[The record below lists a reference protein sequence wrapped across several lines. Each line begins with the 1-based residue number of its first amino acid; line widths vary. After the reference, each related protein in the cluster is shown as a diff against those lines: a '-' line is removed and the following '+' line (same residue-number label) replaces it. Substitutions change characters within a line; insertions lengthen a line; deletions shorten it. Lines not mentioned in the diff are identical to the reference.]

1 MGQAETRW
9 VESIV
14 PLVRSTG
21 RRARAVV
28 TTLACGLLMI
38 LCAAGV
44 APAQARNTSLYRGPG
59 PAPGP
64 ALLYEP
70 LAVAP
75 QLQNAAPW
83 KAEPILISG
92 AEAYRKG
99 EFLYQGFLF
108 DDHGAESTPDPKD
121 PFSPVSFL
129 FSPKRGT
136 ITYPTN
142 PVYANN
148 AADLVE
154 FRVKPLRKAT
164 AFRVTLNTL
173 KDPELVAFTVAL
185 GESPAAVS
193 WPFDAGVESPGQ
205 LFLTVHGTTAVL
217 TNATGEEVKPAP
229 TVSASMVRRQF
240 EVSVPHA
247 AWNPGSSVVR
257 MEAGVGLWDTETGE
271 YLRPGAEAS
280 ETQPGGCATSCPAFF
295 DMAFRTQE
303 PVPRIYEPGTSNTIV
318 EGGVQAK
325 KDGTW
330 WREREQAEVLAT
342 GNVSQFNAEVDFAKL
357 LAHETDE
364 SAVPKTGN
372 MDRIMASHFEFGQ
385 GVDYEKECLTGKVT
399 NPEEKECSGP
409 FIGQLQPYAV
419 YVPNKPVPP
428 GGFGLIVSMHGL
440 SANYNEFLGSHEASE
455 MAEEGT
461 GSIFASPEARGP
473 DGSYENYAEADV
485 FEMWADIA
493 DHYQLNPEKA
503 DVTGYSMGGDGTY
516 RLASRWPD
524 LFARAFSIVG
534 SPSEDELS
542 SLRNIPVMD
551 WDGSEDELDP
561 PATYEAAFLNAEKAG
576 LRYDERIFAPAGH
589 ITLGNNDEF
598 KPAAEFFGDNTVDR
612 NPYHVTYLVDPSETT
627 QSVGASNH
635 AYWLSGLTVRTA
647 GETGEI
653 DAFSHAQG
661 LGDPPALPLEVTAG
675 VLEGGSHGPLPY
687 TRRTLAWSPAPT
699 EKAEDRLVVTATNLA
714 TATVTPKRAG
724 LNCKAKVEVTSNG
737 PFELTLAGCNRVIHA
752 E

>member
-1 MGQAETRW
+1 MGEQMRKQ
-9 VESIV
+9 VG
-14 PLVRSTG
+14 RSG
-21 RRARAVV
+21 ARARIPS
-28 TTLACGLLMI
+28 LACGVLIL
-38 LCAAGV
+38 LCAMCTST
-44 APAQARNTSLYRGPG
+44 AQARHHSSTDSSLYSG
-59 PAPGP
+59 PAPRPGP
-64 ALLYEP
+64 EILYAP

-75 QLQNAAPW
+75 QLQNARPW
-83 KAEPILISG
+83 KAPPILISG

-99 EFLYQGFLF
+99 EFLYQGFLY
-108 DDHGAESTPDPKD
+108 DDHGAESTPDPTD
-121 PFSPVSFL
+121 PFNPASFL

-148 AADLVE
+148 AANLVE
-154 FRVKPLRKAT
+154 LRVKPQHKAT

-173 KDPELVAFTVAL
+173 NDPKLVAFTIAL
-185 GESPAAVS
+185 GESSTAVP
-193 WPFDAGVESPGQ
+193 WPFNSGVESPAQ

-217 TNATGEEVKPAP
+217 TNATGAEVPPAP
-229 TVSASMVRRQF
+229 TVSVSMLRRQF

-247 AWNPGSSVVR
+247 AWNPGTSVVR
-257 MEAGVGLWDTETGE
+257 MEAGVGLWDTETNQ
-271 YLRPGAEAS
+271 YLRPGATAS
-280 ETQPGGCATSCPAFF
+280 ETQPGGCASSCPAFF
-295 DMAFRTQE
+295 DMAFRTHE

-318 EGGVQAK
+318 EGGVQVK

-357 LAHETDE
+357 HAHTTDE

-385 GVDYEKECLTGKVT
+385 GVNYEKECLTGGVK
-399 NPEEKECSGP
+399 NPEEKECTGP

-419 YVPNKPVPP
+419 YVPNKPVPR

-493 DHYQLNPEKA
+493 HHYQLNPEKA

-524 LFARAFSIVG
+524 LWARAFSIVG
-534 SPSEDELS
+534 SPSEAELS
-542 SLRNIPVMD
+542 SLRNIPVLD

-576 LRYDERIFAPAGH
+576 LRYDEWIFAPAGH

-598 KPAAEFFGDNTVDR
+598 KPAAEFFGENTVDR

-627 QSVGASNH
+627 ASVGPSNH
-635 AYWLSGLTVRTA
+635 AYWLSGLTVRSA

-653 DAFSHAQG
+653 NAFSHAAG
-661 LGDPPALPLEVTAG
+661 LGDPPTLPVEVTPG
-675 VLEGGSHGPLPY
+675 ILEGGSHGPLPY
-687 TRRTLAWSPAPT
+687 TNRDLGWGPAPT
-699 EKAEDRLVVTATNLA
+699 EPAEDRLVVTAKNLA
-714 TATVTPKRAG
+714 TATVEPVRAG
-724 LNCKAKVEVTSNG
+724 LNCSAQVEVTSDG
-737 PFELTLAGCNRVIHA
+737 PVELTLAGCNKVIHA